1 MHFRPV
7 KPSESNAI
15 QQLFVDVF
23 SSSEGEQEGLVLGSF
38 VKRLIETTDHAD
50 LFGFVADDGQQ
61 VVGAVFFS
69 RLRWDGDD
77 SLNAFILSPMAVRT
91 DRQQT
96 GIGQSLVRHGLDEL
110 RNSGVAFVTTYG
122 DPAFYGKVGFQ
133 PINPDRI
140 AAPFPLSQPVGWLG
154 QSLTAQPIDSITG
167 NCHCV
172 NALDQQDL
180 W

>member
-1 MHFRPV
+1 MRFRTV
-7 KPSESNAI
+7 KSSESNAI

-23 SSSEGEQEGLVLGSF
+23 SSSEGEQEGLVLGRF
-38 VKRLIETTDHAD
+38 VKQLIETTDNAD

-69 RLRWDGDD
+69 RLRWDGEN

-96 GIGQSLVRHGLDEL
+96 GIGQSLVRHGLVEL
-110 RNSGVAFVTTYG
+110 RKAGVAFVTTYG
-122 DPAFYGKVGFQ
+122 DPAFYSKVGFQ
-133 PINPDRI
+133 SITPDRI
-140 AAPFPLSQPVGWLG
+140 AAPFPLSQPEGWLA
-154 QSLTAQPIDSITG
+154 QSLTDQPIDSLPG
-167 NCHCV
+167 KCHCV
-172 NALDQQDL
+172 KALDHRDL